1 MSEHQIPVR
10 SVSSLAL
17 SCQLH
22 RCGFGSAAAGDG
34 SSVVVGCVQMES
46 SVFYAGCACFA
57 CEVAW
62 PAGAVYVCGGGAG
75 EAVLFVD
82 AAVFVG
88 AGLVAGLTVVR
99 SSLSACHCSGLA
111 ETDRKDM
118 VVISG
123 PSEAYWYLVEHPV
136 HKSRRALDTQML
148 DPIHKFNIKQMY
160 LIPKWCLILKSD

>member
-17 SCQLH
+17 PCQLH
-22 RCGFGSAAAGDG
+22 CCGFGLAAAGDG
-34 SSVVVGCVQMES
+34 SPVVVGCVQMES
-46 SVFYAGCACFA
+46 FAFYAGCACFA
-57 CEVAW
+57 CAAAW
-62 PAGAVYVCGGGAG
+62 PVGAVYVCGGGTG
-75 EAVLFVD
+75 EVVLFVD

-99 SSLSACHCSGLA
+99 SSLSVCRCSGLD
-111 ETDRKDM
+111 ETDCKDM

-136 HKSRRALDTQML
+136 QRSQRGLVTQTYL
-148 DPIHKFNIKQMY
+148 YFNANAIHRFN
-160 LIPKWCLILKSD
+160 